1 MSNMDFARLVRLL
14 LSDIRVELNDE
25 FDRNFTRQGFF
36 TEAWQR
42 RVGPLRPGGATLVDS
57 GTLRRSFRSEVRG
70 GELVF
75 VYGAPYARYH
85 NEGATVRVTEKMKMF
100 FRHKYYELTG
110 GSGRGSQAS
119 PAKRR
124 LPDGGFYA
132 LMEKRGGSAEAKFWG
147 YMSLKKVGSV
157 IRIPMRRFLGKSPE
171 VERIVREVIEDGL
184 EEFFGDIKDWRK

>member
-110 GSGRGSQAS
+110 GSGRGLRH
-119 PAKRR
+119 PR
-124 LPDGGFYA
+124 P
-132 LMEKRGGSAEAKFWG
+132 
-147 YMSLKKVGSV
+147 SV
-157 IRIPMRRFLGKSPE
+157 VCPTADSMP
-171 VERIVREVIEDGL
+171 
-184 EEFFGDIKDWRK
+184 